1 MDSDKL
7 DDNLD
12 VTFNQNNEKGSSE
25 GSALGKS
32 VQHHHPKQISLEI
45 DEILHQLG
53 GFGCWQWLNFFL
65 LSLPSAVSGF
75 ILLTFSFT
83 GKFIFIFIVNLYH
96 FLHLIMNL
104 RLYLNSM
111 NTDIVSS

>member
-1 MDSDKL
+1 MDSDKP
-7 DDNLD
+7 DDDLE
-12 VTFNQNNEKGSSE
+12 VTFNQNNENGGSE
-25 GSALGKS
+25 GTFLGKS
-32 VQHHHPKQISLEI
+32 LQQRQPKQISFEI

-83 GKFIFIFIVNLYH
+83 GKFIFIFIVNLYD
-96 FLHLIMNL
+96 F
-104 RLYLNSM
+104 
-111 NTDIVSS
+111 